1 MKLSIALIGLLTGA
15 AAAAGADVGAAGTS
29 TNANRGSRKM
39 SSSHAVESASSNS
52 LTAST
57 VVRAQRSV
65 ERAVKTAKSMADRKR
80 RRQLVATK
88 AVLLGVARRA
98 YHERQRDLQDD
109 TTGMPSDMSDMDLSA
124 IEDMLE
130 SMGITVPEDA
140 NGNPDFEALA
150 AQFGIDLDSMGG
162 DMTGD
167 GDMSDMMGDFDMG
180 DFDLDSLLGDDFSL
194 EDLMGGGDGMG
205 GGDDMDKDLD
215 DLMGDTDMNMDD
227 LDALFG
233 GLFGDGEDGDPAS
246 GIGSFIC
253 GFMGMIEEEAGQT
266 CDCDA
271 SSGDLVLKCSSTE
284 EICDLPPEGTMQMDG
299 IQGMEF
305 CVSSFDSTVIIPLDF
320 MDGIFDEDGNMV
332 EGGGTTDEDTPEASV
347 ESCAVYSA
355 PAFVK
360 GKEFC
365 FKATIDLDMDEMMG
379 DTTTTMGDETAA
391 MGNLSELIE
400 CEASIDGQ
408 DCESCSICDDGLG
421 IDLNCPGPGLF
432 SEGCTDVMSA
442 GDGAEGE
449 GTSPTDGLPTTGTG
463 TSIVRF
469 AQATDDSSP
478 AANIYENKSGA
489 VFVGAILSLALF
501 VASV

>member
-1 MKLSIALIGLLTGA
+1 MNLSAALIGLLTASA
-15 AAAAGADVGAAGTS
+15 AATGAAAGTS
-29 TNANRGSRKM
+29 TSRGRKM
-39 SSSHAVESASSNS
+39 SSHAVESASSNS

-57 VVRAQRSV
+57 VARAQHSV
-65 ERAVKTAKSMADRKR
+65 ELAAKTARSMAHRKR
-80 RRQLVATK
+80 RRQLIATR
-88 AVLLGVARRA
+88 AALLGVARRA
-98 YHERQRDLQDD
+98 HHERQRDLQD
-109 TTGMPSDMSDMDLSA
+109 TMPSDMSDMDLSA

-130 SMGITVPEDA
+130 SMGITVPEDE

-150 AQFGIDLDSMGG
+150 AQFGIDLDNTGDG
-162 DMTGD
+162 DMMGD

-180 DFDLDSLLGDDFSL
+180 DFDLDALLGDDFSL
-194 EDLMGGGDGMG
+194 EDLMGGDDGMG
-205 GGDDMDKDLD
+205 GGGDMDKDLE
-215 DLMGDTDMNMDD
+215 DLDMNMDD

-253 GFMGMIEEEAGQT
+253 GFIGMIEEEAGQT

-271 SSGDLVLKCSSTE
+271 SSSDLVLNCSSTE

-299 IQGMEF
+299 IAPGVEF
-305 CVSSFDSTVIIPLDF
+305 CVSSVTSTVIIPLDF
-320 MDGIFDEDGNMV
+320 MDGMFDEDGNVV
-332 EGGGTTDEDTPEASV
+332 EGGGTADEEIPEASV

-355 PAFVK
+355 PAFVD

-379 DTTTTMGDETAA
+379 DTSTTMGDETAA
-391 MGNLSELIE
+391 MENLSELIE

-421 IDLNCPGPGLF
+421 IALNCPGLGLF
-432 SEGCTDVMSA
+432 SEGCTDVMST
-442 GDGAEGE
+442 GDGTEGE
-449 GTSPTDGLPTTGTG
+449 GASPTDGLPTTGTG
-463 TSIVRF
+463 ASIVRF

-478 AANIYENKSGA
+478 AANICGNKSGA
-489 VFVGAILSLALF
+489 VFLGAILSLTLF

>member
-1 MKLSIALIGLLTGA
+1 MKLSIALIGLFTGT
-15 AAAAGADVGAAGTS
+15 AAGANAGAAGTS

-80 RRQLVATK
+80 RRQLVATR

-98 YHERQRDLQDD
+98 YHERQRDLQD
-109 TTGMPSDMSDMDLSA
+109 TAGMPSDMSDMDLSA

-194 EDLMGGGDGMG
+194 EDLMGGDDGMG

-215 DLMGDTDMNMDD
+215 DLMGDTDMNMED

-246 GIGSFIC
+246 GIGAFIC
-253 GFMGMIEEEAGQT
+253 GIMGMIEEEAGQT

-271 SSGDLVLKCSSTE
+271 SSGDLVLNCSSTE

-299 IQGMEF
+299 VEF
-305 CVSSFDSTVIIPLDF
+305 CVSSLTSTVIIPLDF
-320 MDGIFDEDGNMV
+320 MDGMFDEDGNMV
-332 EGGGTTDEDTPEASV
+332 EGGGAADADIPEASV

-355 PAFVK
+355 PAFVD

-379 DTTTTMGDETAA
+379 DTSATMGDETAA
-391 MGNLSELIE
+391 VENLSELIE

-421 IDLNCPGPGLF
+421 IALNCPGPGLF

-442 GDGAEGE
+442 VEGTEGE
-449 GTSPTDGLPTTGTG
+449 GASPTDGLPTTGTS

-469 AQATDDSSP
+469 AQAADDSSP
-478 AANIYENKSGA
+478 AATFYENKSGA
-489 VFVGAILSLALF
+489 VFMGAILSF
-501 VASV
+501 ISFFASAYM